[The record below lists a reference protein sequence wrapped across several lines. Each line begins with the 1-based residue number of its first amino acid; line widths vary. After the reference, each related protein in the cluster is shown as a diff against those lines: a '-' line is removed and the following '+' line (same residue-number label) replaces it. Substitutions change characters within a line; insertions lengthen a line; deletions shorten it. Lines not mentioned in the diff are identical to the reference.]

1 MSKVFCALALCMA
14 LSAPLTE
21 AQTFTGGL
29 LGVIRDSSGATVPEA
44 QVVLT
49 QIETNEMRETTA
61 DAEGFYSFPS
71 VPPGKYRAEVSR
83 TGFKKAVRQP
93 IEIPV
98 QTRVTVDVEL
108 QVGTVSEVVEVSA
121 TAPMLEQS
129 TSSLGQVIQ
138 NDKIVELPL
147 NGRNLMSLV
156 SLTAGVV
163 PQGSF
168 GLHPAVGNGA
178 HWGNFSANGGIA
190 NANEV
195 LIDGAPATRAQMNA
209 VGYIPPVDSVQEFK
223 VQTNNHS
230 AEFGRTGGAVVNMSI
245 KSGTNQLHGTLYE
258 FFRNKVLDAND
269 FFANRVGR
277 QRAPF
282 TYNQY
287 GGSVGGPVVLPRMY
301 DGRNRT
307 FFFANYEGFKQRQGL
322 SFLESV
328 PTELQRQGDFSQTFN
343 SSGQLVRIA
352 DPNTT
357 RPDPANPS
365 RFLRDPFPGNRI
377 PQSRFD
383 PAARKYLDI
392 PLWPLPNRPGAP
404 FTNIQNF
411 TTSATYPIDSWSW
424 TSRLD
429 HNFTQKQRIFWRF
442 SLYDRFNDAIDP
454 FRNRTT
460 LLDEGAINKS
470 RVTNTTVNYDYTFAP
485 TLIGEFRAG
494 FLRLNSGRVPA
505 SLGQDL
511 TALGFPSSLNDA
523 VPFRH
528 IPWITVA
535 GLTGLNASSGSR
547 IEHQSDNY
555 TLMGSITKIAGRHT
569 FKFGGE
575 TRNLR
580 FNNFQSNDPSGNFS
594 FDGRFTS
601 ADPLRVTATDGLGFA
616 AFLLGLPSG
625 GSLAYPEALALTR
638 YYHAAY
644 FQDDFR
650 VSPKFTLNLG
660 VRWDLDTPYT
670 ERFGRLTYLDRYDPS
685 PVTVPG
691 VGPLRGKFEFV
702 ESNEQSSRFAQDLY
716 WKMWSPHVGFAYSV
730 SSKTVIRGGY
740 GITWLPFNLNTPNAG
755 TANPAFAISTAFVSS
770 LDGGIT
776 PKDRFSDPFPNGI
789 LRPPGRSGDFNR
801 EILGQGF
808 TFIERSDRPGYSQQ
822 FNLNVQRELPGGIL
836 VDMAYAGNRGVG
848 LPVSLPANQLT
859 VQQMALGTS
868 LTQQVTNPFFGMVS
882 LGPLSQPT
890 VARGQLLRPY
900 PQFNNMTVNEFSG
913 MSNYHSAQL
922 KVDKRF
928 SSGLTLLA
936 VYTFSKTLTNAES
949 QTGWL
954 ETGGTGAGTQNVYDR
969 AADRS
974 LSSFDIPHRA
984 VFSYLYDL
992 PFGKGRSFLSSLPA
1006 AADKLI
1012 SGWQINGI
1020 TTFQSGTPLFLGTS
1034 ANVTNSLGGGSR
1046 PNSTGQSALLEG
1058 DEHGRLNRWFDTS
1071 AFTAPPAFAFGNV
1084 SRVLPDLRTHG
1095 INNWDL
1101 SLFKNTRWG
1110 AEERYNVQFRA
1121 EFFNALNRVRFQR
1134 PGTTLGTA
1142 QFGVVSS
1149 QANLPRQIQLALKFI
1164 F

>member
-1 MSKVFCALALCMA
+1 MVRRACSHTLALALFAACA
-14 LSAPLTE
+14 A
-21 AQTFTGGL
+21 AQTFSGGI
-29 LGVIRDSSGATVPEA
+29 LGVIKDTTGAAVPQA
-44 QVVLT
+44 QVTLVN
-49 QIETNEMRETTA
+49 IDTNEIRGAAA
-61 DAEGFYSFPS
+61 DGEGFYSFPL
-71 VPPGKYRAEVSR
+71 VPPGKYRIEVSHS
-83 TGFKKAVRQP
+83 GFKKAVRSP
-93 IEIPV
+93 IEV
-98 QTRVTVDVEL
+98 QVQSRVTVDVDL
-108 QVGTVSEVVEVSA
+108 QVGALSEVVEVAA
-121 TAPMLEQS
+121 TAPLLEQN

-138 NDKIVELPL
+138 NEKIVDLPL

-190 NANEV
+190 NSNEV

-258 FFRNKVLDAND
+258 FLRNKSLDAND

-277 QRAPF
+277 ERAPF

-287 GGSVGGPVVLPRMY
+287 GGSVGGPVVLPRIY
-301 DGRNRT
+301 DGHNRT
-307 FFFANYEGFKQRQGL
+307 FFFVNYEVFKQRQGL
-322 SFLESV
+322 SFLETV
-328 PTELQRQGDFSQTFN
+328 PTQAQRQGDFSQTFN

-352 DPNTT
+352 DPATT

-377 PQSRFD
+377 PASRID
-383 PAARKYLDI
+383 PAARKYLEL
-392 PLWPLPNRPGAP
+392 PLWPLPNRPGAA

-424 TSRLD
+424 TSRID
-429 HNFTQKQRIFWRF
+429 HNLTDKQRIFWRL
-442 SLYDRFNDAIDP
+442 SGYDRFNDAIDP
-454 FRNRTT
+454 FKNRTT
-460 LLDEGAINKS
+460 LLDEGAINAS
-470 RVTNTTVNYDYTFAP
+470 RVWNSTVNYDYTFNP

-494 FLRLNSGRVPA
+494 FLRLNSGRVPP

-511 TALGFPSSLNDA
+511 TALGFPASFNNS

-528 IPWITVA
+528 IPWVTVA
-535 GLTGLNASSGSR
+535 GMTGIASSSGSR

-569 FKFGGE
+569 FKAGAE
-575 TRNLR
+575 ARNLR

-601 ADPLRVTATDGLGFA
+601 SDPLRVTATEGSGFA

-625 GSLAYPEALALTR
+625 GSLTNPEALALTR
-638 YYHAAY
+638 YYYAAY

-650 VSPKFTLNLG
+650 VTPKLTLNLG
-660 VRWDLDTPYT
+660 ARWDFDTPYT
-670 ERFGRLTYLDRYDPS
+670 ERFGRLTFFDTNAPS
-685 PVTVPG
+685 PVSVAG
-691 VGPLRGKFEFV
+691 VRPLTGVFEFV
-702 ESNEQSSRFAQDLY
+702 SSATESSRFVQNLY
-716 WKMWSPHVGFAYSV
+716 WKMFSPHVGFAYSLGG
-730 SSKTVIRGGY
+730 STVIRGGY

-755 TANPAFAISTAFVSS
+755 AANPAFSIATPFVSS

-776 PKDRFSDPFPNGI
+776 PADTFSNPFPNGI
-789 LRPPGRSGDFNR
+789 LNPPGRNGDFNR

-808 TFIERSDRPGYSQQ
+808 SFLERGDRPGYTQQ
-822 FNLNVQRELPGGIL
+822 FNLNFQKELLGGTL
-836 VDMAYAGNRGVG
+836 FDAAYAGSRGVG
-848 LPVSLPANQLT
+848 LPVALQRNQLT
-859 VQQMALGTS
+859 TEQMALGTQ
-868 LTQQVTNPFFGMVS
+868 LTQQVANPFFGMVS
-882 LGPLSQPT
+882 LGPLSQRT
-890 VARGQLLRPY
+890 VSRGQLLRPF
-900 PQFNNMTVNEFSG
+900 PQFNNMTVNEYSG
-913 MSNYHSAQL
+913 LSSYHSLQVKAN
-922 KVDKRF
+922 KRF
-928 SSGLTLLA
+928 SSGLSLLA
-936 VYTFSKTLTNAES
+936 AYTWSKTLSNAES

-954 ETGGTGAGTQNVYDR
+954 ENGGTGAGSQNVYDR
-969 AADRS
+969 ASDWA
-974 LSSFDIPHRA
+974 LSSFDVPHRA

-992 PFGKGRSFLSSLPA
+992 PFGRGSKFLSDSNAVLN
-1006 AADKLI
+1006 KVV

-1020 TTFQSGTPLFLGTS
+1020 TTFQSGTPLFIGTS
-1034 ANVTNSLGGGSR
+1034 ANVTNSFGGGSR
-1046 PNSTGQSALLEG
+1046 PNSTGQSARLET
-1058 DEHGRLNRWFDTS
+1058 DAHQRLDRWFDTS
-1071 AFTAPPAFAFGNV
+1071 AFTAPAAFTFGNV
-1084 SRVLPDLRTHG
+1084 SRTLPDVRGHG
-1095 INNWDL
+1095 TNNFDL
-1101 SLFKNTRWG
+1101 SVFKNTRWG
-1110 AEERYNVQFRA
+1110 KEERFNAQFRA
-1121 EFFNALNRVRFQR
+1121 EFFNAFNRVRFQR

-1142 QFGVVSS
+1142 QFGVVNA